1 MTATAH
7 RCCSCVSRC
16 AIALALILL
25 SALPVSCGLHS
36 KGQGGAGEAARTA
49 SIEVACPFAPVALV
63 VHPLTRVVKGP
74 QDAAARLEVYI
85 ELRDRFGDEVKGLG
99 DLAVELLEDGG
110 PIAGVGQQRQ
120 LALWRFDL
128 NDLEANDRAYD
139 PITRTYR
146 IDLANAPEGAAS
158 APNGAGGRVL
168 IRATLT
174 VPAGKQLVGELRL

>member
-1 MTATAH
+1 MTAPAS
-7 RCCSCVSRC
+7 RCCSGVCRRARVP
-16 AIALALILL
+16 ALVALA
-25 SALPVSCGLHS
+25 AACASCGVHS
-36 KGQGGAGEAARTA
+36 KGQRGPGDSSRIAT
-49 SIEVACPFAPVALV
+49 IEVACPFSPVALMI
-63 VHPLTRVVKGP
+63 HPLTRVVRTP
-74 QDAAARLEVYI
+74 QEPDARLEVYI

-99 DLAVELLEDGG
+99 DLAVELLDDGG

-146 IDLANAPEGAAS
+146 IDLANAPEGAAETR
-158 APNGAGGRVL
+158 NGAGGRVL

-174 VPAGKQLVGELRL
+174 TPAGKQLVGELRL

>member
-1 MTATAH
+1 
-7 RCCSCVSRC
+7 V
-16 AIALALILL
+16 LALLVL
-25 SALPVSCGLHS
+25 SGAGASCGLHS
-36 KGQGGAGEAARTA
+36 KGQGGTGDADRIST
-49 SIEVACPFAPVALV
+49 IEVACPFAPVALMI
-63 VHPLTRVVKGP
+63 HPLTRVVPG
-74 QDAAARLEVYI
+74 QQQAGARLEVYI
-85 ELRDRFGDEVKGLG
+85 DLRDRFGDEVKGLG

-146 IDLANAPEGAAS
+146 IDLANAPEGAAGTRD
-158 APNGAGGRVL
+158 GAGGRVL

-174 VPAGKQLVGELRL
+174 APTGKQLVGELRL